1 MRRCHQ
7 SKGNNMTQNEV
18 IEQAALIGWH
28 AVPCALPNLIALRAY
43 KSEEPNE
50 RMRLS
55 STGAMYTLGDD
66 GWMYQI
72 GTVEDVAA
80 AIKARRTT

>member
-1 MRRCHQ
+1 MGCVLTYL
-7 SKGNNMTQNEV
+7 GNNMTRDKV
-18 IEQAALIGWH
+18 IEQAALIGWY
-28 AVPCALPNLIALRAY
+28 AVPCTLPNLIALRAY

-55 STGAMYTLGDD
+55 STGVMYTLGDD

-80 AIKARRTT
+80 AIKARGTT

>member
-1 MRRCHQ
+1 
-7 SKGNNMTQNEV
+7 MTQNEV

-28 AVPCALPNLIALRAY
+28 AVPCALPNLSALRAY

-80 AIKARRTT
+80 AIKARGNT

>member
-1 MRRCHQ
+1 
-7 SKGNNMTQNEV
+7 MTRDKV
-18 IEQAALIGWH
+18 IEQAALIGWY
-28 AVPCALPNLIALRAY
+28 AVPCTLPNLIALRAY

-55 STGAMYTLGDD
+55 STGVMYTLGDD
-66 GWMYQI
+66 SWMYQI

-80 AIKARRTT
+80 AIKARRLTCNN

>member
-1 MRRCHQ
+1 M
-7 SKGNNMTQNEV
+7 NDMTRDEV

-28 AVPCALPNLIALRAY
+28 AVPCALPDLIALRAY

-55 STGAMYTLGDD
+55 SNGAMYTLGDD

-72 GTVEDVAA
+72 GTVKDVAN
-80 AIKARRTT
+80 AIKARGNT